1 MVEVKHWADL
11 GDGAA
16 RSAPVSALD
25 LEGAL
30 SALAAHV
37 ANPQVGLFGP
47 DSMMWR
53 ISRESS
59 IFLGSAP
66 AIMLQLAH
74 PWVAAAIVD
83 HSPVLSDPVGRFH
96 RTFGI
101 YHVMQFGT
109 LDQALAAARRLYRR
123 HAAVHGTMRETVG
136 PFPAGSP
143 YRANDADA
151 LRWVHATLVDTGL
164 RVYERVQGPLP
175 RPERDRYWAESRRLA
190 ALFGLSP
197 EDLPAD
203 WDGFAAYVAAMHRSP
218 VLTVGDDARAI
229 IEGLF
234 RHGRRWARMPGWYA
248 AVTASLLPDRLR
260 EGFGLAYGPRQRAA
274 ADRVFA
280 LTRAT
285 IPFLPDRL
293 RYVGPYQEARARL
306 KGAERPDVGVR
317 LANRFWIGRPA
328 M

>member
-1 MVEVKHWADL
+1 MTAVRHRADL
-11 GDGAA
+11 ADGDS
-16 RSAPVSALD
+16 RSAPVSAHD
-25 LEGAL
+25 LERAIA
-30 SALAAHV
+30 ALAATV
-37 ANPQVGLFGP
+37 ADPQVGLFGP
-47 DSMMWR
+47 GSVTWR
-53 ISRESS
+53 IARESS

-83 HSPVLSDPVGRFH
+83 HSPVLADPVGRFH

-101 YHVMQFGT
+101 YHVMEFGT

-123 HAAVHGTMRETVG
+123 HATVRGTMRETVG
-136 PFPAGSP
+136 PFAAGSP

-164 RVYERVQGPLP
+164 RVYERVQGRLP
-175 RPERDRYWAESRRLA
+175 QPERDRYWAESRRLA
-190 ALFGLSP
+190 ALFGLPP

-203 WDGFAAYVAAMHRSP
+203 WDGFAAYVTAMHRSP
-218 VLTVGDDARAI
+218 VLTVSADARAI

-234 RHGRRWARMPGWYA
+234 RRGRRWARMPGWYA
-248 AVTASLLPDRLR
+248 AITASLLPDRLR
-260 EGFGLAYGPRQRAA
+260 EGFGLPHGPRQRAA

-280 LTRAT
+280 AARAAV
-285 IPFLPDRL
+285 PFLPDRL

-306 KGAERPDVGVR
+306 RGAERPDVGVR
-317 LANRFWIGRPA
+317 LANRFWIGRPT